1 MKWLYFRCT
10 ARVSFSEP
18 RHYPYVCIF
27 LISVIKRTIKQTV
40 EGGEQRDGRNVHSN
54 ETEVKRINS
63 EDLSVPTF
71 ENAISK
77 GENRFFSLISL

>member
-1 MKWLYFRCT
+1 M
-10 ARVSFSEP
+10 ED
-18 RHYPYVCIF
+18 
-27 LISVIKRTIKQTV
+27 
-40 EGGEQRDGRNVHSN
+40 GEQRDGRNVHSN